1 MGYHTWT
8 PGMLHDQLVAELKT
22 REGTRCNCCPYGYHI
37 HLDFV
42 QFCDALKAQAAKGNM
57 DQLRQLCKERR
68 RQRRSLQAYLG
79 TLDQEASK
87 TEDSTITNNKTIPSN
102 KTMVQ
107 PSAPPPDLVPSN
119 DDTLNEVFRNFEDVL
134 SSHEKGFGDGT
145 SELSPPGRVLSKVDL
160 LRSSPKYADSPVV
173 SSDTGKTH
181 LHFDSGMVYLF

>member
-1 MGYHTWT
+1 
-8 PGMLHDQLVAELKT
+8 MLHDQLVAELKT

-107 PSAPPPDLVPSN
+107 LLFKLFSYCKHTTGHHNRFNLH
-119 DDTLNEVFRNFEDVL
+119 TFFRI
-134 SSHEKGFGDGT
+134 
-145 SELSPPGRVLSKVDL
+145 
-160 LRSSPKYADSPVV
+160 
-173 SSDTGKTH
+173 
-181 LHFDSGMVYLF
+181 